1 MKNVFIA
8 IINYNLR
15 QFLLARVSVSRPNIC
30 FEAIVSTAKLSTT
43 ANRTMKEVLS
53 KSICGTTE
61 ILNGSSPNGP
71 SVGLLVQQTC

>member
-30 FEAIVSTAKLSTT
+30 FEAIVSTT

-53 KSICGTTE
+53 KNICGTTE